1 MTPTPTEPSADGLSA
16 PADLTPRRLHLAED
30 DAQAQHPGEA
40 GPILDSAGV
49 REAVTSLLSAA
60 TGASTVV
67 VGLHRAGHRTL
78 IARGRTTTHH
88 DGVPSTPATRF
99 EIGSL
104 TKPFTALLLAEQA
117 ASGVLDL
124 NDPLCRHLPAHVLLP
139 PGGHAITLTHLATHT
154 SGLPRLPPGLLRQAL
169 PALFTNPYVGFTTDQ
184 VLHALA
190 RTRLHAPPGTRL
202 RYSNFGVGLLGHALL
217 GAAGATDY
225 AAFLHDRVLA
235 PLRLHDTNCE
245 PTPPAGTAQATGY
258 RHRRPRP
265 PFHVPGLPAAGALR
279 ASARDLLT
287 LTEALLDPRTPS
299 VPPTLRT
306 ALAEVRRP
314 RLRLQDNRGMALVWN
329 IRTRPDGTRLYHHA
343 GATRGCTAFAGFN
356 PQHATALV
364 ALTNTAPTLGNT
376 FVQAAYTALI
386 ALQP

>member
-1 MTPTPTEPSADGLSA
+1 MTPTPAHPGAGGLPV
-16 PADLTPRRLHLAED
+16 PAGPTPRLPHLAED
-30 DAQAQHPGEA
+30 DAQGRHHGEA
-40 GPILDSAGV
+40 GPLLDSAGV
-49 REAVTSLLSAA
+49 RQAVTSLLSAA
-60 TGASTVV
+60 PGASTVV
-67 VGLHRAGHRTL
+67 VGLHRAGHRAL
-78 IARGRTTTHH
+78 IAHGRTTTHH
-88 DGVPSTPATRF
+88 DAAPSTPATRF

-169 PALFTNPYVGFTTDQ
+169 PALFTNPYAGFTTDH
-184 VLHALA
+184 VLRALA
-190 RTRLHAPPGTRL
+190 RTRLHAPPGTRV

-225 AAFLHDRVLA
+225 AALLHDRVLA
-235 PLRLHDTNCE
+235 PLRLHDINCE
-245 PTPPAGTAQATGY
+245 PTPPAGTTQATGY
-258 RHRRPRP
+258 WHRRPRP

-287 LTEALLDPRTPS
+287 LTEALLAPRTTS

-306 ALAEVRRP
+306 ALKEVRRP
-314 RLRLQDNRGMALVWN
+314 RLRLRDNRGMALVWN

-356 PQHATALV
+356 LQHGAALV
-364 ALTNTAPTLGNT
+364 ALANTAPTLGNA
-376 FVQAAYTALI
+376 FIQAAYTALI